1 MLACMPL
8 VAVDLL
14 SYTGTKGGM
23 ETYTREVY
31 RAMGAAGSE
40 FTFVGLVSAEGA
52 KLDLSWFPGEII
64 ETGISGEK
72 RVEWAI
78 GELWRIAGRAGATGA
93 DLIHSPAT
101 LGPASTKIPLVV
113 TMHDMLYWSHPELMS
128 TPIFTTPV
136 KWMERRVASAASRII
151 TISEVSKQEIVKYL
165 GVAADDVDVIPLAG
179 TAPLVTE
186 RKPDTER
193 PFILA
198 SGNRRPHKN
207 FDGLVRA
214 LALVPAEVR
223 PRLVVGGSHG
233 EDPLAAIVQEAGLQE
248 FVELRSWLT
257 PAELGDLYSRAAAL
271 AVPSFAEGFSLPPL
285 EAMMVGLPAL
295 VSDIEV
301 HHEVC
306 GDAALYVDPH
316 DPASI
321 AAGITRLV
329 SEAGLADSMSR
340 LGLVRAAQFTW
351 AATAARTLDTFR
363 GVLG

>member
-1 MLACMPL
+1 MPL

-52 KLDLSWFPGEII
+52 NLDLSWFPGEIV

-78 GELWRIAGRAGATGA
+78 GELWRIAGRARKQRA

-101 LGPASTKIPLVV
+101 LGPASGRTPLVV

-128 TPIFTTPV
+128 TPLFTAPV

-179 TAPLVTE
+179 TAPMVET
-186 RKPDTER
+186 RIPDTQR

-207 FDGLVRA
+207 FDGLIRA
-214 LALVPAEVR
+214 LALVPERIR
-223 PRLVVGGSHG
+223 PRLVMAGSHG
-233 EDPLAAIVQEAGLQE
+233 DDPLAAVVEEVGMQQW
-248 FVELRSWLT
+248 VELRPWLT
-257 PAELGDLYSRAAAL
+257 PEELGDVYSRATAL

-285 EAMMVGLPAL
+285 EAMMVGLPVL
-295 VSDIEV
+295 VSDIPV

-306 GDAALYVDPH
+306 GDAAVYVDPH
-316 DPASI
+316 DTRSI
-321 AAGITRLV
+321 ADGI
-329 SEAGLADSMSR
+329 SR
-340 LGLVRAAQFTW
+340 LMSEDGLLTTMNVRGHARAAEFTW
-351 AATAARTLDTFR
+351 AATAERTLESFR
-363 GVLG
+363 RVLA

>member
-1 MLACMPL
+1 
-8 VAVDLL
+8 
-14 SYTGTKGGM
+14 M

-31 RAMGAAGSE
+31 RAIGASGSE

-52 KLDLSWFPGEII
+52 KLDLSWFPGEIV

-78 GELWRIAGRAGATGA
+78 GELWRIAGRAVAAGA

-101 LGPASTKIPLVV
+101 LGPASTRVPLVV

-128 TPIFTTPV
+128 TPLFTKPV
-136 KWMERRVASAASRII
+136 KWMERRVASTASRII
-151 TISEVSKQEIVKYL
+151 TISEVSKREIVKYL
-165 GVAADDVDVIPLAG
+165 GVAADHVDVIALAG
-179 TAPLVTE
+179 TAPDVAART
-186 RKPDTER
+186 PDTDH
-193 PFILA
+193 PFLLA

-207 FDGLVRA
+207 FDGLIRA
-214 LALVPAEVR
+214 LALVPEEIR
-223 PRLVVGGSHG
+223 PRLIIGGSHG
-233 EDPLAAIVQEAGLQE
+233 EDPLAAIVEETGLHD

-257 PAELGDLYSRAAAL
+257 AEELGDLYSRATAL

-285 EAMMVGLPAL
+285 EAMMVGLPVL

-316 DPASI
+316 DPSAI
-321 AAGITRLV
+321 AAGITRIV
-329 SEAGLADSMSR
+329 TEQGLASTMSG
-340 LGLVRAAQFTW
+340 LGLERAAEFTW
-351 AATAARTLDTFR
+351 ASTAEHTLDAFR
-363 GVLG
+363 SVLA